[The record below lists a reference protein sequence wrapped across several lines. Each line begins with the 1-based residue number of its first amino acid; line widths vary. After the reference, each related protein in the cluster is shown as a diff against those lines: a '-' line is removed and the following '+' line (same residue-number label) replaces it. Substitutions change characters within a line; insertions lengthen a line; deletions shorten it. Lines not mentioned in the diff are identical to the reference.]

1 MFVDLPKDGA
11 IGQRNRVAVQV
22 DRPGVRKARD
32 RAVACHFPCASF
44 LDCDDGVRGVRAAAA
59 VRRRESVALAVGCGH
74 TMPPLSGAV
83 ASLALF
89 PGAVEAASPFEAS
102 DGGVGAVPSCV
113 SWAVSPS
120 GFCGGSCA
128 SDAVH
133 SPSARVTP
141 VPSIAVIRPS
151 CVVSAFP
158 VCFAQPASEANKA
171 NAIIIETSFLNFML
185 QVSFLSV
192 SGDSIPDLQKENLK
206 ESRNFK
212 ACFGRR

>member
-1 MFVDLPKDGA
+1 MGRMARRGLFLFVGYRRTVPSASVIVWPFRWIVPVFERLVTLQSPVTSHAHPSSIVMTACAASVLPPPFGA
-11 IGQRNRVAVQV
+11 E
-22 DRPGVRKARD
+22 
-32 RAVACHFPCASF
+32 RALPSP
-44 LDCDDGVRGVRAAAA
+44 LGAAT
-59 VRRRESVALAVGCGH
+59 SL
-74 TMPPLSGAV
+74 PPLSGAV
-83 ASLALF
+83 ASLVLF
-89 PGAVEAASPFEAS
+89 PGAVEAAPPFEAS

-151 CVVSAFP
+151 CVGSAFP

-171 NAIIIETSFLNFML
+171 NAIIIEGTAYP
-185 QVSFLSV
+185 VY
-192 SGDSIPDLQKENLK
+192 IK
-206 ESRNFK
+206 RT
-212 ACFGRR
+212 